1 MMTMN
6 DSIDENINSNNNSNQ
21 SSHPPE
27 VIKKDSTCK
36 INFSLGGTKKK
47 KKDTTK
53 TKAQEFQNN
62 ASGNINIHDE
72 DGEEYTTVAE
82 AAIKETKRRKE
93 LGVDL
98 VIPLNEKDSLKNKN
112 EPILFGLKRI
122 IQVTNDSDLND
133 TSVSNVVNEDSDEKD
148 KSMIQ
153 SLNGPENNHDKEAED
168 ALIKLAADNEFDKEQ
183 NINSSSTNFS
193 SGGPSSL
200 VIKQENESTSEH
212 ASETLKYQR
221 DLKHRA
227 DDISVHSQS
236 YVNVPIAEFGAAMLR
251 GMGWKGQSN
260 KNDEKEKD
268 GNNSKTFNPRPHRLG
283 LGATPLPPSMR
294 NGDKGSNKRHRA
306 KKGGTMDDLAHIEK
320 EKEEERIWE
329 QKMEEKKRNDV
340 QITLQVGSIVQI
352 RKDYDD
358 NQQSGKRAK
367 MMKIAGVPG
376 LNRVLIRYEGEDI
389 DVSVKKS
396 DVVLV
401 DKETLEKDPFHE
413 KPLRGENEKSLSK
426 EKRKRRGRSNSSS
439 QSRERSQMKKSRRDQ
454 HHHSHSR
461 DRSNSTENKR
471 SSKDKKSRKERARQR
486 HEEKSRDRKSHKR
499 SDDASSRRDTH
510 DYYDDR
516 KSKKARYDHKND
528 TAAISEHWL
537 TPNIRVR
544 VISKKVAK
552 GRQYKQKGV
561 VMDVLHHGNDA
572 VLHMDN
578 GEVIES
584 IPERYLETALPK
596 VGGNVMILTGSNQFA
611 KGKLLERNSNKGI
624 AVIQLFDNMNVVTLS
639 LDDISEWCGPL
650 DDDDDYFH

>member
-1 MMTMN
+1 MN
-6 DSIDENINSNNNSNQ
+6 DSIDENTNSNNNINQ
-21 SSHPPE
+21 SSHPGI
-27 VIKKDSTCK
+27 VKNDNTCK
-36 INFSLGGTKKK
+36 QINFSLGGTKKK
-47 KKDTTK
+47 KKYITK
-53 TKAQEFQNN
+53 TKAQEFHT
-62 ASGNINIHDE
+62 SGNIHDE

-122 IQVTNDSDLND
+122 IQGTNHDNDSPND
-133 TSVSNVVNEDSDEKD
+133 TSISNAVIDDSDEKD
-148 KSMIQ
+148 KSTIQ
-153 SLNGPENNHDKEAED
+153 SLNGEAED
-168 ALIKLAADNEFDKEQ
+168 ALIKLAADNEIDKEQ

-200 VIKQENESTSEH
+200 IIKQENESTSEH
-212 ASETLKYQR
+212 YSETMKYQR

-227 DDISVHSQS
+227 DDLSVHSQS

-260 KNDEKEKD
+260 KNNEKEKD

-294 NGDKGSNKRHRA
+294 NGDKGSSKRHRT

-320 EKEEERIWE
+320 EKEEERKW
-329 QKMEEKKRNDV
+329 QQQMEGKKRNDV

-352 RKDYDD
+352 RNDCDD
-358 NQQSGKRAK
+358 NQQLGKRAK
-367 MMKIAGVPG
+367 MTKITGVPG
-376 LNRVLIRYEGEDI
+376 LNRVLVRYEGEDI

-401 DKETLEKDPFHE
+401 DKETLQKDPFYE
-413 KPLRGENEKSLSK
+413 KPLRSENEKSLSK
-426 EKRKRRGRSNSSS
+426 ENRKRRERSNSSS
-439 QSRERSQMKKSRRDQ
+439 QSRERSQMKKSRRDK
-454 HHHSHSR
+454 HLHSR
-461 DRSNSTENKR
+461 DRSNSIESKR
-471 SSKDKKSRKERARQR
+471 SSKDKKSRKESDRQR
-486 HEEKSRDRKSHKR
+486 HEEKSRDRKNHKR
-499 SDDASSRRDTH
+499 SDDASNRRDTH
-510 DYYDDR
+510 DDHNER
-516 KSKKARYDHKND
+516 NSKRAKHDHK
-528 TAAISEHWL
+528 AAGISDHWL

-544 VISKKVAK
+544 VISKKIAK
-552 GRQYKQKGV
+552 GRQYRQKGV

-572 VLHMDN
+572 VIHMDN

-596 VGGNVMILTGSNQFA
+596 VGGNVIILTGSNQFA